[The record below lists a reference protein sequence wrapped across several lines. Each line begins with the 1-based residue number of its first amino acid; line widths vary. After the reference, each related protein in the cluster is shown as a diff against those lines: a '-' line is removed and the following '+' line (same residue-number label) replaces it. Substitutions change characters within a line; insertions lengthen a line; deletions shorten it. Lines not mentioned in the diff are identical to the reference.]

1 VKFNGTVIKCLG
13 LNYWGS
19 DVVSV
24 LVIEMLGK
32 KKFLGNVCVDCE
44 EYNI

>member
-1 VKFNGTVIKCLG
+1 VKFNGTMIKCLG
-13 LNYWGS
+13 LNNWGF

-32 KKFLGNVCVDCE
+32 VPKECVCGLRE
-44 EYNI
+44 I